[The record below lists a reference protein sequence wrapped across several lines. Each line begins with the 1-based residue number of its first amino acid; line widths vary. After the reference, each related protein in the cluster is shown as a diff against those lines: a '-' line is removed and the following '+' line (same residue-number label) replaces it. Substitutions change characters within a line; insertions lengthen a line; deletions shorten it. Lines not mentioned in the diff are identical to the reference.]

1 MKSLIITL
9 TLTAI
14 LQILLL
20 LTPVN
25 ADNKSIVAFNDPI
38 EFSQCTTSRG
48 SPVHTSYD
56 RKPIK
61 SAADYAVAWRIK
73 DAAPTYYYIH
83 LNYDTFHD
91 APVAAREWV
100 WFHECGHHQLGHT
113 LDIERYAESTQ
124 SIIAAENAADCFASR
139 EFFKTRQM
147 SELATAFKWMN
158 KEMGMSTLRLD
169 RIKRCK

>member
-1 MKSLIITL
+1 MKTIITAL

-14 LQILLL
+14 FQIVLL

-25 ADNKSIVAFNDPI
+25 ANNSSIVAFNDPI
-38 EFSQCTTSRG
+38 EYSQCTTSRG

-56 RKPIK
+56 HKSVK
-61 SAADYAVAWRIK
+61 SAMDYAVAWRIK
-73 DAAPTYYYIH
+73 DTAPTYYYIH
-83 LNYDTFHD
+83 MNYDTFKD
-91 APVAAREWV
+91 APTAAKEWV
-100 WFHECGHHQLGHT
+100 WYHECGHHRLGHT
-113 LDIERYAESTQ
+113 LDIERYAESTR
-124 SIIAAENAADCFASR
+124 SIIAAENAADCFASK

-147 SELATAFKWMN
+147 SELVTAFVWMN